1 MEKVTTAL
9 GGTSEKAS
17 RRRPGRRGELVQ
29 AALEVIRRDG
39 ASASMEEMAAE
50 AGITKPVLYRYFG
63 DREGLL
69 AAVGEQFAEG
79 LVDRLRAA
87 VSGQLDEQPEVMV
100 RLAIEAYVGFI
111 AEDPALYG
119 FLTRQAPPGGAAL
132 VGVVDRVAGFI
143 EQLIEDG
150 LGRRGRATRPAA
162 TFAHGIVGMV
172 HLAGARWARSGELG
186 RDELVADLASLVT
199 YGLTGASTGVQLPR

>member
-1 MEKVTTAL
+1 MVTTGVEGPSA
-9 GGTSEKAS
+9 KAS
-17 RRRPGRRGELVQ
+17 RRRPGRRGELLQ

-39 ASASMEEMAAE
+39 AAASMEEMAAE

-69 AAVGEQFAEG
+69 SAVGERFAEV

-87 VSGQLDEQPEVMV
+87 VSGHLEDSPEVVV

-132 VGVVDRVAGFI
+132 VGVVDTVAGFI
-143 EQLIEDG
+143 EELIDEG
-150 LGRRGRATRPAA
+150 LSRRGLSTRPAA
-162 TFAHGIVGMV
+162 TFAHGVVGMV
-172 HLAGARWARSGELG
+172 HLAGARWARSGEVG
-186 RDELVADLASLVT
+186 RAELVADLASLVT
-199 YGLTGASTGVQLPR
+199 YGLTGAATGVQLP